1 MKKRSL
7 FIVVYYFGG
16 PAFGRVFEIKLDEL
30 DHRQGGG
37 KDETPT
43 FKYAAQLYQGGK
55 ELGEPILWKFC
66 SLATAT
72 STNLCVLPDS
82 GPEDFMMDDPLN
94 GYILNIST
102 RKVHKMKPP
111 NAPKLFGHVLS
122 LNGNIYFIADPY
134 WIRDAP
140 DPSFERYD
148 PIKDSWESLTPL
160 PFIKGMSCDA
170 EMVGY
175 AVFEDFMLFNIRG
188 PTYSPQLWAYD
199 VSRNKWYLVSV
210 DNFDCYGLRGLAV
223 VLEKTV
229 YALSS
234 TLSRSVLALSITRDQ
249 IDGRDPVFTCS
260 LQSVFTLPYTEVLQ
274 LHGDRGRDHLV
285 HLGNHEFCLVQ
296 SGVCYGY
303 VDYQP
308 IRLSIFQLLGKN
320 LVNVTYTIDY
330 EVPLQDFEPF
340 HVRLCFSPPGCE
352 DIVSEREDNSDVNF
366 IFDPAFEVVKPAP
379 EEGIATLSEEEEEET
394 IVDTSSFK
402 QASEVVKPAPE
413 GEFATLSKEEEK
425 IVDTSSFKHSALLNI
440 KLKYPP
446 PYDTEIAVQEGEL
459 DISTPALFVA
469 EEFVEYYYDD
479 HLTPHAEL
487 SYKFYQDSRAS
498 CCINGNMTTVDA
510 IESLKDEWHTWVI
523 ESVDA
528 HQSSQ
533 KGLTVLVTGSVVG
546 NDSVRRKFA
555 QTFFLA
561 SKENGYFILHDMF
574 RFIKDNESLQ
584 TNITDEQGEHNLSL
598 LVFIFIFIFSI

>member
-1 MKKRSL
+1 MMKKRSL

-43 FKYAAQLYQGGK
+43 FKYAAQLYEGGK
-55 ELGEPILWKFC
+55 ELGQPILWKFC
-66 SLATAT
+66 SLATATSCT

-122 LNGNIYFIADPY
+122 LSGNIYFIADPY

-148 PIKDSWESLTPL
+148 PIKGSWESLTPF
-160 PFIKGMSCDA
+160 PFIKEMSCDA

-175 AVFEDFMLFNIRG
+175 AVFDDFILFSISG
-188 PTYSPQLWAYD
+188 PTYSRQLWAYD
-199 VSRNKWYLVSV
+199 VSRNKWYLVNV
-210 DNFDCYGLRGLAV
+210 DNFDCCGFRGLAV
-223 VLEKTV
+223 VLEKSV

-234 TLSRSVLALSITRDQ
+234 TLSRSVLALSITREQ

-303 VDYQP
+303 VAYQP

-320 LVNVTYTIDY
+320 SVNITYTIDY

-352 DIVSEREDNSDVNF
+352 DIVSEREDNSDINF
-366 IFDPAFEVVKPAP
+366 IFDP
-379 EEGIATLSEEEEEET
+379 
-394 IVDTSSFK
+394 
-402 QASEVVKPAPE
+402 ASEVVKPAPE
-413 GEFATLSKEEEK
+413 EEFATLSKEEK

-440 KLKYPP
+440 MPKYPP
-446 PYDTEIAVQEGEL
+446 PRNIEFNCKPIAVQEGEL

-469 EEFVEYYYDD
+469 EDFVEYYYDD
-479 HLTPHAEL
+479 PDAEL
-487 SYKFYQDSRAS
+487 SYKFYRDSRAS

-510 IESLKDEWHTWVI
+510 IESLKDECHRWVI

-528 HQSSQ
+528 QESSQ
-533 KGLTVLVTGSVVG
+533 KGLTVLVTGYVVG
-546 NDSVRRKFA
+546 NDNVRRKFA

-584 TNITDEQGEHNLSL
+584 TNITDEQGHSIHVSNLPYDATVEQL
-598 LVFIFIFIFSI
+598 EKEFKKFGSIKRDGI